1 MANISDNIQFI
12 PGVGPKRAELF
23 VKHLNIST
31 VEDMLYFFPYKHIDR
46 SKFYTISELSE
57 EMPYIQLKGKILDYK
72 MIGEGRGKR
81 MTATFADNT
90 GTIELVWFNAF
101 QWIQKSVPVNA
112 NIVIMGKPS
121 LYNRIFNITHPEI
134 ELLSTFEQ
142 NLYKGLQPQYSIPEK
157 LKQHQVSSKV
167 IIKIQQQIL
176 KNYYQSI
183 SDPLPDEII
192 KRNKLLS
199 LKDALYQIHFP
210 NNPDELNKA
219 RHRLKFEELFYIQLN
234 ILNLKK
240 FRQKNISGFIFH
252 KEKDYYT
259 KLLFHKL
266 PFSLTKAQIKVL
278 GEIRKDVVSGEQ
290 MNRLI
295 QGDVGSGK
303 TVVALLAMLMGVD
316 NGFQACL
323 MAPTEI
329 LAQQHFATLTELC
342 KDLPIRIEI
351 LTGSSKTSERKIIHE
366 GLLSGEI
373 HILLGTHALIEDIVQ
388 FKNLGLVVIDEQ
400 HRFGVAQRA
409 KLWQKN
415 SSEPHILVMTATP
428 IPRTLAMTVYGD
440 LDVSVIDEL
449 PPGRKPIKTVHLTD
463 AKRLTLFKFL
473 KDQIQL
479 GRQVYVVFPLI
490 KESENFDYKD
500 LEDGYESY
508 SRDFPSPNYYIAV
521 VHGKMKPQEKEI
533 SMNFFVS
540 GKAHIMIAT
549 TVIEVGVNVPN
560 ASVMVIESA
569 ERFGLSQLHQLR
581 GRVGRGSD
589 QSFCLLMT
597 KHQLSKDAHQRI
609 NIMCES
615 NDGFYIAEKDMEL
628 RGPGDIEGT
637 QQSGM
642 PFELKIASI
651 TSDEPIMTLA
661 RSEAQ
666 YLLNNSSNLNN
677 YPNLLNKLKKLKNE
691 KIDWSKIS

>member
-12 PGVGPKRAELF
+12 PGVGPKKAELF
-23 VKHLNIST
+23 AKHLQIYT
-31 VEDMLYFFPYKHIDR
+31 VEDMLYFFPYKHLDR
-46 SKFYTISELSE
+46 SKFYTISELNE

-72 MIGEGRGKR
+72 MVGEGRGKR
-81 MTATFADNT
+81 LTATFADIT

-101 QWIQKSVPVNA
+101 QWIQKSVPTNA

-121 LYNRIFNITHPEI
+121 LYNRIFTITHPEI

-157 LKQHQVSSKV
+157 LKQHQISSKV
-167 IIKIQQQIL
+167 IIKIQQYIL

-183 SDPLPDEII
+183 PDPLPDEII

-210 NNPDELNKA
+210 NNPEELNKA
-219 RHRLKFEELFYIQLN
+219 RYRLKFDELFYIQLN

-303 TVVALLAMLMGVD
+303 TVVALLAMLMGID

-329 LAQQHFATLTELC
+329 LAQQHYVTLTELC
-342 KDLPIRIEI
+342 KDLPIRIEL
-351 LTGSSKTSERKIIHE
+351 LTGSTKTSERKIIHE

-415 SSEPHILVMTATP
+415 TSEPHILVMTATP

-463 AKRLTLFKFL
+463 AQRLTLFKFL

-521 VHGKMKPQEKEI
+521 VHGKMKPHEKEI

-540 GKAHIMIAT
+540 GKAQIMIAT

-581 GRVGRGSD
+581 GRVGRSSY
-589 QSFCLLMT
+589 QSFCILMT

-628 RGPGDIEGT
+628 RGPGDIDGT

-651 TSDEPIMTLA
+651 TSDEPIMIVA
-661 RSEAQ
+661 RNEAQ
-666 YLLNNSSNLNN
+666 QILNNSSNLNN
-677 YPNLLNKLKKLKNE
+677 YPNLINKLKKLKNE